1 MNSDGSGT
9 VLGLSD
15 PPHVAETALFS
26 FNPLVYLY
34 FLLAFF
40 IVPYPLYR
48 FIASQ
53 LQWELNTK
61 TVARH
66 WNDCM
71 LGCCCYG
78 LNLFVFGNY
87 SHGFSW
93 ITVLAFYP
101 SLFAYGWIAER
112 PFTKT
117 SLPNIRHWS
126 VGMWLVFLTA
136 LIIILA
142 FAAFHIYVAFTL
154 TFPFVVFYVCG
165 LLIPITIMVAAK
177 LLIKEVNTNWIRT
190 TYHHWTDTVPP
201 RQLPLSSSAS
211 STSRSSSISTDQLS
225 HNQPNKITIEVDPD
239 EDINGMD
246 YSLPLSPPRSAL
258 DIPLTLEL
266 EESQFEQTPYTT
278 HLTLHLHHWQIFY
291 VLAYFTRFTHP
302 LSQVAAGIVLACY
315 MEGVSALITLFIS
328 PIALEQRSRNGC
340 SISAFIDVV
349 DEHLNRGEEW

>member
-34 FLLAFF
+34 FLLSFF

-48 FIASQ
+48 FVASR
-53 LQWELNTK
+53 LHWELNTK

-87 SHGFSW
+87 SHAFSW

-126 VGMWLVFLTA
+126 AGMWLVFSAA
-136 LIIILA
+136 LVIILA
-142 FAAFHIYVAFTL
+142 FATFHIYVASIL
-154 TFPFVVFYVCG
+154 TFPFVVYYVCG
-165 LLIPITIMVAAK
+165 LLIPIAIMVAAK
-177 LLIKEVNTNWIRT
+177 LLAKEVNTNWIRT
-190 TYHHWTDTVPP
+190 TYHHWTATIHPHL
-201 RQLPLSSSAS
+201 LP
-211 STSRSSSISTDQLS
+211 STSPSSSITTDQLP
-225 HNQPNKITIEVDPD
+225 HHPPNKITIQVDS
-239 EDINGMD
+239 EEAINGQD
-246 YSLPLSPPRSAL
+246 YSPPLSPPPSAVDL
-258 DIPLTLEL
+258 PLTLEL
-266 EESQFEQTPYTT
+266 EENQFEQTPYTT
-278 HLTLHLHHWQIFY
+278 HLSLHLHHWQIFY
-291 VLAYFTRFTHP
+291 ILAYFTR
-302 LSQVAAGIVLACY
+302 
-315 MEGVSALITLFIS
+315 
-328 PIALEQRSRNGC
+328 
-340 SISAFIDVV
+340 
-349 DEHLNRGEEW
+349 